1 MSTGGPGSDLEI
13 ETVTVQSSYF
23 PVGDC
28 DMTLV
33 QTEGVQQILI
43 DMNIR
48 SDDDDPDNDTP
59 VALQRGLH
67 KGPRTVT
74 VVAKPPLMRPE
85 CPLLDPSPAHHHPA
99 LVPTDEELLRLGHTP
114 EERMTVRTTLSFTD
128 RHHRFLLKKVSDGIF
143 ATQSAAVANAIER
156 MMQDEEEREVALSA
170 LAEEIRLRIR
180 TARSKYVDRQA
191 AFSSAHAA
199 VEASRGK

>member
-1 MSTGGPGSDLEI
+1 MPTGGPGSDLEI
-13 ETVTVQSSYF
+13 ETITVQSSYF
-23 PVGDC
+23 PVADC

-74 VVAKPPLMRPE
+74 VVAKPPLMRPK

-128 RHHRFLLKKVSDGIF
+128 RHHRFLLKKVSDGVF

-170 LAEEIRLRIR
+170 LAEEIRLRI
-180 TARSKYVDRQA
+180 
-191 AFSSAHAA
+191 
-199 VEASRGK
+199 